1 MVRSGDGCHVGRDGQ
16 SAGRVGALHLED
28 RLRGVLVAEHDVFE
42 RILLQVAVDF
52 LQFAERLEGVVPAV
66 VPLRELG
73 NHHPAH
79 RGAHAV
85 VRDLRRTHLVHRG
98 HVTLQFVD
106 QVVAGLLCRHAAHVG
121 DLLHHLLVGDLLG
134 VEGHVAEDAG
144 QQPVVERADDHAFGQ
159 QRQLVGFR
167 RLLDVVQGRTF
178 DGGDGRVAVHD
189 ALVALGPYLL
199 AVERLRGGYV
209 ELGVLGPRSDV
220 HQVGDAFGHNQETV
234 VVDAVDRYV
243 AGVQA
248 RQALRPGLVVLLG
261 SYERRGVF
269 VQVARAEQQGGGCRG
284 CQQVFFQETV

>member
-1 MVRSGDGCHVGRDGQ
+1 
-16 SAGRVGALHLED
+16 
-28 RLRGVLVAEHDVFE
+28 
-42 RILLQVAVDF
+42 
-52 LQFAERLEGVVPAV
+52 
-66 VPLRELG
+66 
-73 NHHPAH
+73 
-79 RGAHAV
+79 
-85 VRDLRRTHLVHRG
+85 
-98 HVTLQFVD
+98 
-106 QVVAGLLCRHAAHVG
+106 VG

>member
-220 HQVGDAFGHNQETV
+220 HQVGDAFGGDHHFVGVEIFQGYITRVHRRLTLGLGLIE
-234 VVDAVDRYV
+234 V
-243 AGVQA
+243 AGG
-248 RQALRPGLVVLLG
+248 REPFGVLL
-261 SYERRGVF
+261 
-269 VQVARAEQQGGGCRG
+269 Q
-284 CQQVFFQETV
+284 